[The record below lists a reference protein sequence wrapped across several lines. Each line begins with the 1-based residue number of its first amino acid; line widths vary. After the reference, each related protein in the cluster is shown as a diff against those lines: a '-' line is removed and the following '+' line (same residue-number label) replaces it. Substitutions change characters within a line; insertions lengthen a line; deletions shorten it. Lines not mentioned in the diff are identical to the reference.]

1 MLYLVKLNDCY
12 GLLSKVQYHF
22 PIISPLCTIFH
33 YFYALY
39 LGQPSTFIY
48 RQLYSLLLALFLGLE
63 SCIIRL
69 FIQSCQQAL
78 FLAVKQPYILP
89 FLYILGIILC
99 FQPVQYFC
107 FCLSRFLCVFLPRG
121 GGGGRF
127 GAGELPLKKISLFHG
142 NFNTLSRQITPYHEP
157 I

>member
-89 FLYILGIILC
+89 FLYIISTIAHCSSLLAC
-99 FQPVQYFC
+99 PMLHAPVT
-107 FCLSRFLCVFLPRG
+107 CVFLPRG
-121 GGGGRF
+121 GGEVGSAPESYPSKKYPSFTGISI
-127 GAGELPLKKISLFHG
+127 PLAD
-142 NFNTLSRQITPYHEP
+142 R
-157 I
+157 